1 MAGPINEAKYVLVK
15 ADVVDGKFSIFEDI
29 VTDKINSGFVL
40 IGGIDVKTISSN
52 AWRLTQAMYGFD
64 NRIVKPKSAKPV
76 AALASRSSKPNK
88 LKITGKKV

>member
-1 MAGPINEAKYVLVK
+1 MAGPINEAKYILVK

-29 VTDKINSGFVL
+29 ITDKINSGFVL
-40 IGGIDVKTISSN
+40 IGGIDVKTISAN

-64 NRIVKPKSAKPV
+64 NKIVKLKP
-76 AALASRSSKPNK
+76 AAGLRSRSSKPNK